1 MLNGVLE
8 PDGPLAAKAVALE
21 LSVPAPVEMAAVGE
35 AVAAAGEAVAAAG
48 EAATEDADTWEL
60 PPMLFW
66 L

>member
-1 MLNGVLE
+1 MLKGVLE

-21 LSVPAPVEMAAVGE
+21 LSVPAPVEMAAEGE
-35 AVAAAGEAVAAAG
+35 AAAAAG
-48 EAATEDADTWEL
+48 EAATDDADTWEL

>member
-1 MLNGVLE
+1 MLKEVLE
-8 PDGPLAAKAVALE
+8 PYGPLAAKAVALE
-21 LSVPAPVEMAAVGE
+21 LSVPAPVEMAAEGE
-35 AVAAAGEAVAAAG
+35 AAAAVG